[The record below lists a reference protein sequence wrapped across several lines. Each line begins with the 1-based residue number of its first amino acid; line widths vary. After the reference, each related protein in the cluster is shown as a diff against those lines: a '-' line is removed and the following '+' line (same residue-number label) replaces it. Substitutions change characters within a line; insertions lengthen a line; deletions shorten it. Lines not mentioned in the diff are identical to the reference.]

1 MSEKTETAR
10 FLAQVPLFR
19 SLSRKQLQSVA
30 NAATRRHFGA
40 GEVMVE
46 QGKGGV
52 GLFILVSGRAEAIR
66 KRLDGIETVVNTFGP
81 TDFFGELALLN
92 DEPRTAS
99 VVATEDTE
107 CLVLVRWELLP
118 KLQADGEM
126 TTAILQELASRFQR
140 ALAVL

>member
-30 NAATRRHFGA
+30 NAVTPRHFDA